1 MYAFGIA
8 EGSYISKINAK
19 ENKNMKKRVFA
30 MLLAMAMVFSLMACG
45 SKDKS
50 GGGDGDTIR
59 LGGVGPLTGGYANYG
74 LSVQHGA
81 ELAAKEINA
90 GGGVNGKMLE
100 VQFQDSQGD
109 PESAVAAYGK
119 LMDWGMNV
127 SLGAVLSGETAS
139 VVAAAKADD
148 MFIMETTG
156 SADKCID
163 GNDKAFRV
171 CFYDSYQ
178 GTAAADYLKDKA
190 LATEVGVFY
199 QSDNDYSAGLYNA
212 FAAQCQKVGVT
223 IKETQTFT
231 TATNTDF
238 STQVNALVASGVKVV
253 FIPIYAEEASTFLTQ
268 AKGKFADDVYFFGA
282 DGLDGILGKVSQ
294 DVTIADN
301 VLMMT
306 PFAAD
311 SGDPKVQAFV
321 KAYQDAYNATPDQFA
336 ADAYDAV
343 YAVKAAVEAAN
354 GSTSGADLAA
364 VMPTITVEG
373 VTGTMTW
380 SADGNTNKA
389 ASAILYKNG
398 VGTLFGQDNANDAAG
413 AESGDA
419 ADTAAD
425 AEA

>member
-1 MYAFGIA
+1 
-8 EGSYISKINAK
+8 
-19 ENKNMKKRVFA
+19 MKKKVVA
-30 MLLAMAMVFSLMACG
+30 MFLAAVMALSLVACG
-45 SKDKS
+45 SKSDNGGS
-50 GGGDGDTIR
+50 GDASGTETIK

-81 ELAAKEINA
+81 ELAVKEINA
-90 GGGVNGKMLE
+90 AGGVNGKQLE
-100 VQFQDSQGD
+100 VNFQDSQGD

-127 SLGAVLSGETAS
+127 CLGGVLSGETAS

-163 GNDKAFRV
+163 GND
-171 CFYDSYQ
+171 
-178 GTAAADYLKDKA
+178 
-190 LATEVGVFY
+190 
-199 QSDNDYSAGLYNA
+199 NLYNA
-212 FAAQCQKVGVT
+212 FVAECQNTGVT

-231 TATNTDF
+231 TATSTDF
-238 STQVNALVASGVKVV
+238 STQVNALASSGVKVV

-311 SGDPKVQAFV
+311 SADPKVQAFV

>member
-1 MYAFGIA
+1 
-8 EGSYISKINAK
+8 
-19 ENKNMKKRVFA
+19 MKKRVFA
-30 MLLAMAMVFSLMACG
+30 MLMACMMALSLVACGNKANDNGG
-45 SKDKS
+45 S
-50 GGGDGDTIR
+50 GDSADGAGTETIK
-59 LGGVGPLTGGYANYG
+59 LGVVGPLTGGYANYG

-81 ELAAKEINA
+81 QLAVDEINA
-90 GGGVNGKMLE
+90 AGGVNGKQLE
-100 VQFQDSQGD
+100 LSAQDSQGD

-127 SLGAVLSGETAS
+127 FLGGVLSGETAS

-163 GNDKAFRV
+163 GNDKAFRI

-178 GTAAADYLKDKA
+178 GTAAADYLKDNA
-190 LATEVGVFY
+190 LADEVGVFY

-212 FAAQCQKVGVT
+212 FVAECEKTGVT

-238 STQVNALVASGVKVV
+238 STQVNALVNSGVKVV

-268 AKGKFADDVYFFGA
+268 AKGKFAEDVYFFGA

-311 SGDPKVQAFV
+311 SAAANVQAFV
-321 KAYQDAYNATPDQFA
+321 SAYQANYNATPDQFA

-343 YAVKAAVEAAN
+343 YVVKAAVEAAG
-354 GSTSGADLAA
+354 GSTSGAELAA
-364 VMPTITVEG
+364 VMTSLTVEG

-380 SADGNTNKA
+380 NADGNTNKA

-398 VGTLFGQDNANDAAG
+398 VGTLFGEDSGAA
-413 AESGDA
+413 E
-419 ADTAAD
+419 
-425 AEA
+425 

>member
-1 MYAFGIA
+1 
-8 EGSYISKINAK
+8 
-19 ENKNMKKRVFA
+19 MKKRVFA
-30 MLLAMAMVFSLMACG
+30 MLMACVMALSLVACG
-45 SKDKS
+45 SKSDS
-50 GGGDGDTIR
+50 GDAGNNGGDSGVETIK

-81 ELAAKEINA
+81 QLAVDEINA
-90 GGGVNGKMLE
+90 AGGVSGKPLE
-100 VQFQDSQGD
+100 LSFQDSQGD

-127 SLGAVLSGETAS
+127 FLGGVLSGETAS
-139 VVAAAKADD
+139 VVTAAKADD
-148 MFIMETTG
+148 VFIMETTG

-178 GTAAADYLKDKA
+178 GTAAADYLSDNQ

-212 FAAQCQKVGVT
+212 FVAECAKTGVT

-238 STQVNALVASGVKVV
+238 STQVNALVNSGVKVV

-268 AKGKFADDVYFFGA
+268 AKGKFAEDVYFFGA

-311 SGDPKVQAFV
+311 STAANVQAFV
-321 KAYQDAYNATPDQFA
+321 KAYEAQYSATPDQFA

-343 YAVKAAVEAAN
+343 YVVKAAVEAAG
-354 GSTSGADLAA
+354 GSVSGADLAA
-364 VMPTITVEG
+364 VMTSLTVEG

-380 SADGNTNKA
+380 TADGNTNKA
-389 ASAILYKNG
+389 ASAILYKDG
-398 VGTLFGQDNANDAAG
+398 VGTLFGRNAA
-413 AESGDA
+413 
-419 ADTAAD
+419 
-425 AEA
+425 

>member
-1 MYAFGIA
+1 
-8 EGSYISKINAK
+8 
-19 ENKNMKKRVFA
+19 MKKRVFA
-30 MLLAMAMVFSLMACG
+30 MLMACMMALSLVACGNKTNDNGG
-45 SKDKS
+45 S
-50 GGGDGDTIR
+50 GDSADGAGTETIK
-59 LGGVGPLTGGYANYG
+59 LGVVGPLTGGYANYG

-81 ELAAKEINA
+81 QLAVDEINA
-90 GGGVNGKMLE
+90 AGGVNGKQLE
-100 VQFQDSQGD
+100 LSAQDSQGD

-127 SLGAVLSGETAS
+127 FLGGVLSGETAS

-163 GNDKAFRV
+163 GNDKAFRI

-178 GTAAADYLKDKA
+178 GTAAADYLKDNA
-190 LATEVGVFY
+190 LADEVGVFY

-212 FAAQCQKVGVT
+212 FVAECEKTGVT

-238 STQVNALVASGVKVV
+238 STQVNALVNSGVKVV

-268 AKGKFADDVYFFGA
+268 AKGKFAEDVYFFGA

-311 SGDPKVQAFV
+311 SAAANVQAFV
-321 KAYQDAYNATPDQFA
+321 SAYQANYNATPDQFA

-343 YAVKAAVEAAN
+343 YVVKAAVEAAG
-354 GSTSGADLAA
+354 GSTSGAELAA
-364 VMPTITVEG
+364 VMTSLTVEG

-380 SADGNTNKA
+380 NADGNTNEA

-398 VGTLFGQDNANDAAG
+398 VGTLFGEDSGAA
-413 AESGDA
+413 E
-419 ADTAAD
+419 
-425 AEA
+425 

>member
-1 MYAFGIA
+1 
-8 EGSYISKINAK
+8 
-19 ENKNMKKRVFA
+19 MKKRVFA
-30 MLLAMAMVFSLMACG
+30 MLVACMMALSLVACG
-45 SKDKS
+45 NKTNDNGGS
-50 GGGDGDTIR
+50 GDSADGAGTETIK
-59 LGGVGPLTGGYANYG
+59 LGVVGPLTGGYANYG

-81 ELAAKEINA
+81 QLAVDEINA
-90 GGGVNGKMLE
+90 AGGVNGKQLE
-100 VQFQDSQGD
+100 LSAQDSQGD

-127 SLGAVLSGETAS
+127 FLGGVLSGETAS

-163 GNDKAFRV
+163 GNDKAFRI

-178 GTAAADYLKDKA
+178 STAAADYLKDNA
-190 LATEVGVFY
+190 LADEVGVFY

-212 FAAQCQKVGVT
+212 FVAECEKTGVT

-238 STQVNALVASGVKVV
+238 STQVNALVNSGVKVV

-268 AKGKFADDVYFFGA
+268 AKGKFAEDVYFFGA

-311 SGDPKVQAFV
+311 SAAANVQAFV
-321 KAYQDAYNATPDQFA
+321 SAYQANYNATPDQFA

-343 YAVKAAVEAAN
+343 YVVKAAVEAAG
-354 GSTSGADLAA
+354 GSTSGAELAA
-364 VMPTITVEG
+364 VMTSLTVEG

-380 SADGNTNKA
+380 NADGNTNKA

-398 VGTLFGQDNANDAAG
+398 VGTLFGEDSGAA
-413 AESGDA
+413 E
-419 ADTAAD
+419 
-425 AEA
+425 

>member
-1 MYAFGIA
+1 
-8 EGSYISKINAK
+8 
-19 ENKNMKKRVFA
+19 MKKKVVA
-30 MLLAMAMVFSLMACG
+30 MFLAAVMAFSLVACG
-45 SKDKS
+45 SKTDN
-50 GGGDGDTIR
+50 GGNGGDAGGAETIK

-81 ELAAKEINA
+81 ELAVKEINA
-90 GGGVNGKMLE
+90 AGGVNGKQLE
-100 VQFQDSQGD
+100 LSFQDSQGD

-119 LMDWGMNV
+119 LMDWGMDV
-127 SLGAVLSGETAS
+127 FLGGVLSGETAS

-148 MFIMETTG
+148 VLVMETTG

-163 GNDKAFRV
+163 GNDKAFRI

-178 GTAAADYLKDKA
+178 GTAAADYLTDNA

-199 QSDNDYSAGLYNA
+199 QSDNDYSVGLYNA
-212 FAAQCQKVGVT
+212 FVAECGNAGVT

-238 STQVNALVASGVKVV
+238 STQVNALVTSGVKVV

-268 AKGKFADDVYFFGA
+268 AKGKFAEDVYFFGA

-311 SGDPKVQAFV
+311 STDPKVQAFV

-343 YAVKAAVEAAN
+343 YAVKTAVEAAG

-380 SADGNTNKA
+380 NADGNTNKA

-398 VGTLFGQDNANDAAG
+398 VGTLFGQDNANDAAD
-413 AESGDA
+413 AASEDA

>member
-1 MYAFGIA
+1 
-8 EGSYISKINAK
+8 
-19 ENKNMKKRVFA
+19 MKKRVFA
-30 MLLAMAMVFSLMACG
+30 MMMAVVMAFSLMACG
-45 SKDKS
+45 NKADNGS
-50 GGGDGDTIR
+50 GGAADTAETIK
-59 LGGVGPLTGGYANYG
+59 LGVVGPLTGGYANYG

-81 ELAAKEINA
+81 ELAVKEINA
-90 GGGVNGKMLE
+90 AGGVNGKQLE
-100 VQFQDSQGD
+100 LSAQDSQGD

-127 SLGAVLSGETAS
+127 FLGGVLSGETAS

-148 MFIMETTG
+148 LFIMETTG

-163 GNDKAFRV
+163 GNDKAFRI

-178 GTAAADYLKDKA
+178 GTAAANYLKDNA
-190 LATEVGVFY
+190 LADEVGVLY

-212 FAAQCQKVGVT
+212 FVAECEKTGVT

-231 TATNTDF
+231 AATATDF
-238 STQVNALVASGVKVV
+238 STQVNALVNSGVKVV
-253 FIPIYAEEASTFLTQ
+253 FLPIYAEEASTFLTQ
-268 AKGKFADDVYFFGA
+268 AKGKFAEDVYFFGA

-311 SGDPKVQAFV
+311 STDPKVQAFV
-321 KAYQDAYNATPDQFA
+321 KAYEEAYGATPDQFA

-343 YAVKAAVEAAN
+343 YTVKAAVEAA

-364 VMPTITVEG
+364 AMTSLTVEG

-380 SADGNTNKA
+380 NADGNTNKA

-398 VGTLFGQDNANDAAG
+398 VGTLFGQESTDAA
-413 AESGDA
+413 A
-419 ADTAAD
+419 
-425 AEA
+425 

>member
-1 MYAFGIA
+1 
-8 EGSYISKINAK
+8 
-19 ENKNMKKRVFA
+19 MKKRVFA
-30 MLLAMAMVFSLMACG
+30 MLLAMAMVFGLMACG
-45 SKDKS
+45 SKDKA
-50 GGGDGDTIR
+50 GGSDGDTIR

-90 GGGVNGKMLE
+90 AGGVNGKMLG

-163 GNDKAFRV
+163 GNDKAFRI

-268 AKGKFADDVYFFGA
+268 AKGKFGSDVYFFGG

-311 SGDPKVQAFV
+311 SAEAKVQAFV

-336 ADAYDAV
+336 ADGYDAV
-343 YAVKAAVEAAN
+343 YAVKAAIEAAK
-354 GSTSGADLAA
+354 GSTSGTDLAA
-364 VMPTITVEG
+364 VMTSLTVEG

-398 VGTLFGQDNANDAAG
+398 VGTLFGGQKTDSAA
-413 AESGDA
+413 E
-419 ADTAAD
+419 
-425 AEA
+425 

>member
-1 MYAFGIA
+1 
-8 EGSYISKINAK
+8 
-19 ENKNMKKRVFA
+19 MKKRVFA
-30 MLLAMAMVFSLMACG
+30 MLMACMMALSLVACGNKTNDNGG
-45 SKDKS
+45 S
-50 GGGDGDTIR
+50 GDSADGAGTETIK
-59 LGGVGPLTGGYANYG
+59 LGVVGPLTGGYANYG

-81 ELAAKEINA
+81 QLAVDEINA
-90 GGGVNGKMLE
+90 AGGVNGKQLE
-100 VQFQDSQGD
+100 LSAQDSQGD

-127 SLGAVLSGETAS
+127 FLGGVLSGETAS

-163 GNDKAFRV
+163 GNDKAFRI

-178 GTAAADYLKDKA
+178 GTAAADYLKDNA
-190 LATEVGVFY
+190 LADEVGVFY

-212 FAAQCQKVGVT
+212 FVAECEKTGVI

-238 STQVNALVASGVKVV
+238 STQVNALVNSGVKVV

-268 AKGKFADDVYFFGA
+268 AKGKFAEDVYFFGA

-311 SGDPKVQAFV
+311 SAAANVQAFV
-321 KAYQDAYNATPDQFA
+321 SAYQANYNATPDQFA

-343 YAVKAAVEAAN
+343 YVVKAAVEAAG
-354 GSTSGADLAA
+354 GSTSGAELAA
-364 VMPTITVEG
+364 VMTSLTVEG

-380 SADGNTNKA
+380 NADGNTNKA

-398 VGTLFGQDNANDAAG
+398 VGTLFGEDSGAA
-413 AESGDA
+413 E
-419 ADTAAD
+419 
-425 AEA
+425 

>member
-1 MYAFGIA
+1 MYTCGRRRRCIVP
-8 EGSYISKINAK
+8 KKTNVN
-19 ENKNMKKRVFA
+19 ENKTMKKKVVA
-30 MLLAMAMVFSLMACG
+30 MFLAAVMALSLVACG
-45 SKDKS
+45 SKSDNGGS
-50 GGGDGDTIR
+50 GDASGTETIK

-90 GGGVNGKMLE
+90 AGGVNGKQLE
-100 VQFQDSQGD
+100 VNFQDSQGD

-127 SLGAVLSGETAS
+127 CLGGVLSGETAS

-163 GNDKAFRV
+163 GNDKAFRI

-178 GTAAADYLKDKA
+178 GTAAADYLTDNA

-199 QSDNDYSAGLYNA
+199 QSDNDYSVGLYNA
-212 FAAQCQKVGVT
+212 FVAECQNTGVT

-238 STQVNALVASGVKVV
+238 STQVNALASSGVKVV

-306 PFAAD
+306 PLRRGFRRPQ
-311 SGDPKVQAFV
+311 GP
-321 KAYQDAYNATPDQFA
+321 
-336 ADAYDAV
+336 
-343 YAVKAAVEAAN
+343 
-354 GSTSGADLAA
+354 GLC
-364 VMPTITVEG
+364 EG
-373 VTGTMTW
+373 IPGRLQRHPRPVRRGC
-380 SADGNTNKA
+380 
-389 ASAILYKNG
+389 L
-398 VGTLFGQDNANDAAG
+398 
-413 AESGDA
+413 
-419 ADTAAD
+419 
-425 AEA
+425 

>member
-1 MYAFGIA
+1 
-8 EGSYISKINAK
+8 
-19 ENKNMKKRVFA
+19 MKTTVKRTLSL
-30 MLLAMAMVFSLMACG
+30 LLAAASMASVLTACG
-45 SKDKS
+45 SKDKA
-50 GGGDGDTIR
+50 GGSDGDTIR

-90 GGGVNGKMLE
+90 DGGVNGKMLE

-163 GNDKAFRV
+163 GNDKAFRI

-268 AKGKFADDVYFFGA
+268 AKGKFGSDVYFFGA

-294 DVTIADN
+294 DVSIADN

-311 SGDPKVQAFV
+311 SAESKVQAFV

-336 ADAYDAV
+336 ADGYDAV
-343 YAVKAAVEAAN
+343 YAVKAAIEAAK
-354 GSTSGADLAA
+354 GSTSGTDLAA
-364 VMPTITVEG
+364 VMTSLTVEG

-398 VGTLFGQDNANDAAG
+398 VGTLFGGQKTDSAA
-413 AESGDA
+413 E
-419 ADTAAD
+419 
-425 AEA
+425 

>member
-1 MYAFGIA
+1 
-8 EGSYISKINAK
+8 
-19 ENKNMKKRVFA
+19 MKKRVFA
-30 MLLAMAMVFSLMACG
+30 MLMACMMALSLVACGNKTNDNGG
-45 SKDKS
+45 S
-50 GGGDGDTIR
+50 GDSADSAGTETIK
-59 LGGVGPLTGGYANYG
+59 LGVVGPLTGGYANYG

-81 ELAAKEINA
+81 QLAVDEINA
-90 GGGVNGKMLE
+90 AGGVNGKQLE
-100 VQFQDSQGD
+100 LSAQDSQGD

-127 SLGAVLSGETAS
+127 FLGGVLSGETAS

-163 GNDKAFRV
+163 GNDKAFRI

-178 GTAAADYLKDKA
+178 GTAAADYLKDNA
-190 LATEVGVFY
+190 LADEVGVFY

-212 FAAQCQKVGVT
+212 FVAECEKTGVT

-238 STQVNALVASGVKVV
+238 STQVNALVNSGVKVV

-268 AKGKFADDVYFFGA
+268 AKGKFAEDVYFFGA
-282 DGLDGILGKVSQ
+282 DGLDGILDKVSQ

-311 SGDPKVQAFV
+311 SAAANVQAFV
-321 KAYQDAYNATPDQFA
+321 SAYQANYNATPDQFA

-343 YAVKAAVEAAN
+343 YVVKAAVEAAG
-354 GSTSGADLAA
+354 GSTSGAELAA
-364 VMPTITVEG
+364 VMTSLTVEG

-380 SADGNTNKA
+380 NADGNTNKA

-398 VGTLFGQDNANDAAG
+398 VGTLFGEDSGAA
-413 AESGDA
+413 E
-419 ADTAAD
+419 
-425 AEA
+425 

>member
-1 MYAFGIA
+1 
-8 EGSYISKINAK
+8 
-19 ENKNMKKRVFA
+19 MKKRVFA
-30 MLLAMAMVFSLMACG
+30 MLMACMMALSLVACGNKTNDNGG
-45 SKDKS
+45 S
-50 GGGDGDTIR
+50 GDSADGAGTETIK
-59 LGGVGPLTGGYANYG
+59 LGVVGPLTGGYANYG

-81 ELAAKEINA
+81 QLAVDEINA
-90 GGGVNGKMLE
+90 AGGVNGKQLE
-100 VQFQDSQGD
+100 LSAQDSQGD

-127 SLGAVLSGETAS
+127 FLGGVLSGETAS

-163 GNDKAFRV
+163 GNDKAFRI

-178 GTAAADYLKDKA
+178 GTAAADYLKDNA
-190 LATEVGVFY
+190 LADEVGVFY

-212 FAAQCQKVGVT
+212 FVAECEKTGVT

-238 STQVNALVASGVKVV
+238 STQVNALVNSGVKVV

-268 AKGKFADDVYFFGA
+268 AKGKFAEDVYFFGA

-311 SGDPKVQAFV
+311 SAAANVQAFV
-321 KAYQDAYNATPDQFA
+321 SAYQANYNATPDQCA
-336 ADAYDAV
+336 AAAYDAV
-343 YAVKAAVEAAN
+343 YVVKAAVEAAG
-354 GSTSGADLAA
+354 GSTSGAELAA
-364 VMPTITVEG
+364 VMTSLTVEG

-380 SADGNTNKA
+380 NADGNTNKA

-398 VGTLFGQDNANDAAG
+398 VGTLFGEDSGAA
-413 AESGDA
+413 E
-419 ADTAAD
+419 
-425 AEA
+425 

>member
-1 MYAFGIA
+1 
-8 EGSYISKINAK
+8 
-19 ENKNMKKRVFA
+19 MKKRVFA

-45 SKDKS
+45 SKDKA
-50 GGGDGDTIR
+50 GGSDGDTIR

-90 GGGVNGKMLE
+90 AGGVNGKMLE

-148 MFIMETTG
+148 MFIMETT
-156 SADKCID
+156 ADKCID

-268 AKGKFADDVYFFGA
+268 AKGKFGSDVYFFGA

-311 SGDPKVQAFV
+311 SAEPKVQAFV
-321 KAYQDAYNATPDQFA
+321 KAYQEAYNATPDQFA
-336 ADAYDAV
+336 ADGYDAV
-343 YAVKAAVEAAN
+343 YAVKAAIEAAK
-354 GSTSGADLAA
+354 GSTSGTDLAA
-364 VMPTITVEG
+364 VMTSLTVEG

-398 VGTLFGQDNANDAAG
+398 VGTLFSGQKTDSAA
-413 AESGDA
+413 E
-419 ADTAAD
+419 
-425 AEA
+425 